1 MSDYMSDYRASY
13 REIAAIQ
20 KDAARARAL
29 AQGLARLDDMAWTD
43 WELDFLHS
51 MAARQQE
58 LTTRQGEK
66 LIELCDDAVWYTAV
80 DGFSLKALV
89 DRCHLLRDEL
99 ADRDAQFIER
109 LKAQGAARLRR
120 KDARRLLA
128 CARTVGE
135 IEPHHGRSLDRL
147 PDVSLEADEE

>member
-1 MSDYMSDYRASY
+1 MSDTWTSY

-29 AQGLARLDDMAWTD
+29 AQGLAKLDDVGWTD

-51 MAARQQE
+51 MASRRQD

-66 LIELCDDAVWYTAV
+66 LIELFDDAAWYTAV
-80 DGFSLKALV
+80 DGFSLKTLV

-99 ADRDAQFIER
+99 ADHDAAFIER
-109 LKAQGAARLRR
+109 LKAKGATRLRR
-120 KDARRLLA
+120 KDARRLLG
-128 CARTVGE
+128 CARRLGE
-135 IEPHHGRSLDRL
+135 IEPHQGHSLERL
-147 PDVSLEADEE
+147 PEATLKAEEA